1 MRNDVWQ
8 EVEKGKRPEA
18 NFKIC
23 RNRFYIFNDSADLK
37 DLLFNEF
44 QNVSL
49 VAGINFHKINAVFE
63 LADIVS
69 E

>member
-18 NFKIC
+18 NFQIC
-23 RNRFYIFNDSADLK
+23 RNRFSIFNDSADLK
-37 DLLFNEF
+37 DLLFDEF
-44 QNVSL
+44 QDVSL

-63 LADIVS
+63 LTDIVS